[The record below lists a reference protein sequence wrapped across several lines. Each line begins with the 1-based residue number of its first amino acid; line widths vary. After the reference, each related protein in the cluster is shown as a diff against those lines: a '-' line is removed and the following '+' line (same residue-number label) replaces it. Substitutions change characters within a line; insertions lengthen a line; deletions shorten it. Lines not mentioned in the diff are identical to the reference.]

1 MPLPVIFKFL
11 TDTSGTR
18 FDEVTDGLDGVK
30 VSSQKAGQAV
40 RSFASVLRSGQEP
53 VTALADSFSNLTR
66 AFGLGVGATIAV
78 VGVVEVIKSLTA
90 ESEKLNSVSDQ
101 INSTLKTFQES
112 ASTLDLGGA
121 ITQVKTLGKAFDDA
135 RSKLGQRTDIL
146 GKVGT
151 TIADTFFGGS
161 RERLEAS
168 LENSRAGQNQ
178 ARFSAETASAKALE
192 LMILKRKDPL
202 AAKELEVRQKYL
214 EIERGLLSAG
224 VSGETITNNRLMLA
238 IELTNIEGEKRDQE
252 EKAEQDR
259 KKALQEYEDK
269 YKKFYDQQSMEEQ
282 KINQLRRQGTSEL
295 LKGIESLNRGR
306 MAGATPLLNRLV
318 SSAETLGIRGVR
330 ESVEQGR
337 RKGEVGNAGALFERF
352 GITEQGHNAR
362 GELFP
367 SAQEK
372 FSSLVATETEAK
384 SLEDENLFNSVF
396 GIEKAVKDLR
406 DTIEDKLGV
415 PILRSAN

>member
-112 ASTLDLGGA
+112 AGSLDLGGA
-121 ITQVKTLGKAFDDA
+121 ITQVKSLGKAFEDA
-135 RSKLGQRTDIL
+135 RTKLGQRTDIL

-161 RERLEAS
+161 RERAEAGLES
-168 LENSRAGQNQ
+168 LKAAQGQ
-178 ARFSAETASAKALE
+178 ARFAASVALDKRIEAVEAGKVSKFSAENLAITEKYAKERRQAVEAGLIESDLRKLDMLE
-192 LMILKRKDPL
+192 LEELTKVARK
-202 AAKELEVRQKYL
+202 
-214 EIERGLLSAG
+214 EIDERGK
-224 VSGETITNNRLMLA
+224 A
-238 IELTNIEGEKRDQE
+238 IQEQLDQE
-252 EKAEQDR
+252 KQTTQRINELRIKDEEKI
-259 KKALQEYEDK
+259 K
-269 YKKFYDQQSMEEQ
+269 
-282 KINQLRRQGTSEL
+282 NLRREGTSEL
-295 LKGIESLNRGR
+295 LKGIESLNKSRL
-306 MAGATPLLNRLV
+306 AGATPLLNRLV
-318 SSAETLGIRGVR
+318 SSAETLGVRGVSSFVER
-330 ESVEQGR
+330 NRKESEMGLAR
-337 RKGEVGNAGALFERF
+337 TNLERF
-352 GITEQGHNAR
+352 GITNRDITAR

-384 SLEDENLFNSVF
+384 SLEDEKLFNSVF
-396 GIEKAVKDLR
+396 GIEKAVNDLR
-406 DTIEDKLGV
+406 STIEDKLGV

>member
-66 AFGLGVGATIAV
+66 AFGLGVGATVAV

-112 ASTLDLGGA
+112 AGSLDLGGA
-121 ITQVKTLGKAFDDA
+121 ITQVKSLGKAFEDA
-135 RSKLGQRTDIL
+135 RTKLGQRTDIL

-161 RERLEAS
+161 RERAEAGLES
-168 LENSRAGQNQ
+168 LKAAQGQ
-178 ARFSAETASAKALE
+178 ARFAASVALDKRIEAVEAGKVSKFSAENLAITEKYAKERRQAVEAGLIESDLRKLDILE
-192 LMILKRKDPL
+192 LEELTKVARK
-202 AAKELEVRQKYL
+202 
-214 EIERGLLSAG
+214 EIDERGK
-224 VSGETITNNRLMLA
+224 A
-238 IELTNIEGEKRDQE
+238 IQEQLDQE
-252 EKAEQDR
+252 KQATQRINELRIKDEEKI
-259 KKALQEYEDK
+259 K
-269 YKKFYDQQSMEEQ
+269 
-282 KINQLRRQGTSEL
+282 NLRREGTSEL
-295 LKGIESLNRGR
+295 LKGIESLNKSRL
-306 MAGATPLLNRLV
+306 AGATPLLNRLV
-318 SSAETLGIRGVR
+318 SSAETLGIRGV
-330 ESVEQGR
+330 SSLVER
-337 RKGEVGNAGALFERF
+337 SRKEAEGGLARTNLERF
-352 GITEQGHNAR
+352 GITNRDITAR

-384 SLEDENLFNSVF
+384 SLEDEKLFNSVF

-406 DTIEDKLGV
+406 NTIEDKLGV

>member
-112 ASTLDLGGA
+112 AGSLDLGGA
-121 ITQVKTLGKAFDDA
+121 ITQVKSLGKAFEDA
-135 RSKLGQRTDIL
+135 RTKLGQRTDIL

-161 RERLEAS
+161 RERAEAGLES
-168 LENSRAGQNQ
+168 LKAAQGQ
-178 ARFSAETASAKALE
+178 ARFAASVALDKRIEAVEAGKVSKFSAENLAITEKYAKERRQAVEAGLIESDLRKLDILE
-192 LMILKRKDPL
+192 LEELTKVARK
-202 AAKELEVRQKYL
+202 
-214 EIERGLLSAG
+214 EIDERGK
-224 VSGETITNNRLMLA
+224 A
-238 IELTNIEGEKRDQE
+238 IQEQLDQE
-252 EKAEQDR
+252 KQATQRINELRIKDEEKI
-259 KKALQEYEDK
+259 K
-269 YKKFYDQQSMEEQ
+269 
-282 KINQLRRQGTSEL
+282 NLRREGTSEL
-295 LKGIESLNRGR
+295 LKGIESLNKSRL
-306 MAGATPLLNRLV
+306 AGATPLLNRLV
-318 SSAETLGIRGVR
+318 SSAETLGIRGV
-330 ESVEQGR
+330 SSLVER
-337 RKGEVGNAGALFERF
+337 SRKEAEGGLARTNLERF
-352 GITEQGHNAR
+352 GITIRDITAR

-384 SLEDENLFNSVF
+384 SLEDEKLFNSVF
-396 GIEKAVKDLR
+396 GIEQAVNDLR
-406 DTIEDKLGV
+406 NTIEDKLGV

>member
-40 RSFASVLRSGQEP
+40 RSFTSVLRSGQEP

-112 ASTLDLGGA
+112 AGSLDLGGA
-121 ITQVKTLGKAFDDA
+121 ITQVKTLGKAFEDA
-135 RSKLGQRTDIL
+135 RTKLGQRTDIL

-161 RERLEAS
+161 RERAEAGLES
-168 LENSRAGQNQ
+168 LKAAQGQ
-178 ARFSAETASAKALE
+178 ARFAASVALDKRIEAVEAGKVSKFAAET
-192 LMILKRKDPL
+192 L
-202 AAKELEVRQKYL
+202 AITEKYAKERRQAVDAGLIESDLRKLDIL
-214 EIERGLLSAG
+214 EIE
-224 VSGETITNNRLMLA
+224 
-238 IELTNIEGEKRDQE
+238 ELTKVARKEIDERGKAIQEQLDQE
-252 EKAEQDR
+252 KQATQRINELRIRDEEKI
-259 KKALQEYEDK
+259 K
-269 YKKFYDQQSMEEQ
+269 
-282 KINQLRRQGTSEL
+282 NLRREGTSEL
-295 LKGIESLNRGR
+295 LKGIESLNKSRL
-306 MAGATPLLNRLV
+306 AGATPLLNRLV

-337 RKGEVGNAGALFERF
+337 RKGEVGNAKALFERF
-352 GITEQGHNAR
+352 GITERDITAR
-362 GELFP
+362 GDAVLI
-367 SAQEK
+367 STRK
-372 FSSLVATETEAK
+372 
-384 SLEDENLFNSVF
+384 VF
-396 GIEKAVKDLR
+396 LIGCNR
-406 DTIEDKLGV
+406 D
-415 PILRSAN
+415 RSKKPRR

>member
-66 AFGLGVGATIAV
+66 AFGLGVGATVAV

-112 ASTLDLGGA
+112 AGSLDLGGA
-121 ITQVKTLGKAFDDA
+121 ITQVKSLGKAFDDA
-135 RSKLGQRTDIL
+135 RTKLGQRTDIL

-161 RERLEAS
+161 RERAEAGLES
-168 LENSRAGQNQ
+168 LKAAQGQ
-178 ARFSAETASAKALE
+178 ARFAASVALDKRIEAVEAGKVSKFSAENLAITEKYAKERRQAVEAGLIESDLRKLDILE
-192 LMILKRKDPL
+192 LEELTKVARK
-202 AAKELEVRQKYL
+202 
-214 EIERGLLSAG
+214 EIDERGK
-224 VSGETITNNRLMLA
+224 A
-238 IELTNIEGEKRDQE
+238 IQEQLDQE
-252 EKAEQDR
+252 KQTTQRINELRIKDEEKI
-259 KKALQEYEDK
+259 K
-269 YKKFYDQQSMEEQ
+269 
-282 KINQLRRQGTSEL
+282 NLRREGTSEL
-295 LKGIESLNRGR
+295 LKGIESLNKSRL
-306 MAGATPLLNRLV
+306 AGATPLLNRLV
-318 SSAETLGIRGVR
+318 SSSETLGIRGVSSLVER
-330 ESVEQGR
+330 NRKESEMGLAR
-337 RKGEVGNAGALFERF
+337 TNLERF
-352 GITEQGHNAR
+352 GITNRDITAR

-384 SLEDENLFNSVF
+384 SLEDEKLFNSVF
-396 GIEKAVKDLR
+396 GIEQAVKDLR
-406 DTIEDKLGV
+406 NTIEDKLGV

>member
-40 RSFASVLRSGQEP
+40 RSFTSVLRSGQEP

-66 AFGLGVGATIAV
+66 AFGLGVGATVAV

-112 ASTLDLGGA
+112 AGSLDLGGA
-121 ITQVKTLGKAFDDA
+121 ITQVKSLGKAFEDA
-135 RSKLGQRTDIL
+135 RTKLGQRTDIL

-161 RERLEAS
+161 RERAEAGLES
-168 LENSRAGQNQ
+168 LKAAQGQ
-178 ARFSAETASAKALE
+178 ARFAASVALDKRIEAVQAGKVSKFAAETLAITEKYAKERRQAVEAGLIESDLRKLDILE
-192 LMILKRKDPL
+192 LEELTKVARK
-202 AAKELEVRQKYL
+202 
-214 EIERGLLSAG
+214 EIDERGK
-224 VSGETITNNRLMLA
+224 A
-238 IELTNIEGEKRDQE
+238 IQEQLDQE
-252 EKAEQDR
+252 KQTTQRINELRIRDEEKI
-259 KKALQEYEDK
+259 K
-269 YKKFYDQQSMEEQ
+269 
-282 KINQLRRQGTSEL
+282 NLRREGTSEL
-295 LKGIESLNRGR
+295 LKGIESLNKSRL
-306 MAGATPLLNRLV
+306 AGATPLLNRLV

-352 GITEQGHNAR
+352 GITNRDITAR
-362 GELFP
+362 EELFP

-384 SLEDENLFNSVF
+384 SLEDEKLFNSVF

-406 DTIEDKLGV
+406 NTIEDKLGV

>member
-40 RSFASVLRSGQEP
+40 RGFTSVLRSGQEP

-112 ASTLDLGGA
+112 AGSLDLGGA
-121 ITQVKTLGKAFDDA
+121 ITQVKSLGKAFEDA
-135 RSKLGQRTDIL
+135 RTKLGQRTDIL

-161 RERLEAS
+161 RERAEAGLES
-168 LENSRAGQNQ
+168 LKAAQGQ
-178 ARFSAETASAKALE
+178 ARFAASVALDKRIEAVQAGKVSKFAAETLAITEKYAKERRQAVEAGLIESDLRKLDILE
-192 LMILKRKDPL
+192 LEELTKVARK
-202 AAKELEVRQKYL
+202 
-214 EIERGLLSAG
+214 EIDERGK
-224 VSGETITNNRLMLA
+224 A
-238 IELTNIEGEKRDQE
+238 IQEQLDQE
-252 EKAEQDR
+252 KQTTQRINELRIKDEEKI
-259 KKALQEYEDK
+259 K
-269 YKKFYDQQSMEEQ
+269 
-282 KINQLRRQGTSEL
+282 NLRREGTSEL
-295 LKGIESLNRGR
+295 LKGIESLNKSRL
-306 MAGATPLLNRLV
+306 AGATPLLNRLV

-337 RKGEVGNAGALFERF
+337 RKGEVGNARALFERF
-352 GITEQGHNAR
+352 GITNRDITAR

-384 SLEDENLFNSVF
+384 SLEDEKLFNSVF
-396 GIEKAVKDLR
+396 GIEQAVKDLR
-406 DTIEDKLGV
+406 NTIEDKLGV

>member
-40 RSFASVLRSGQEP
+40 RGFTSVLRSGQEP

-66 AFGLGVGATIAV
+66 AFGLGVGATVAV

-112 ASTLDLGGA
+112 AGSLDLGGA
-121 ITQVKTLGKAFDDA
+121 ITQVKSLGKAFEDA
-135 RSKLGQRTDIL
+135 RTKLGQRTDIL

-161 RERLEAS
+161 RERAEAGLES
-168 LENSRAGQNQ
+168 LKAAQGQ
-178 ARFSAETASAKALE
+178 ARFAASVALDKRIEAVQAGKVSKFAAENLAITEKYAKERRQAVEAGLIESDLRKLDILE
-192 LMILKRKDPL
+192 LEELTKVARK
-202 AAKELEVRQKYL
+202 
-214 EIERGLLSAG
+214 EIDERGK
-224 VSGETITNNRLMLA
+224 A
-238 IELTNIEGEKRDQE
+238 IQEQLDQE
-252 EKAEQDR
+252 KQTTQRINELRIKDEEKI
-259 KKALQEYEDK
+259 K
-269 YKKFYDQQSMEEQ
+269 
-282 KINQLRRQGTSEL
+282 NLRREGTSEL
-295 LKGIESLNRGR
+295 LKGIESLNKSRL
-306 MAGATPLLNRLV
+306 AGATPLLNRLV

-337 RKGEVGNAGALFERF
+337 RKGEVGNARALFERF
-352 GITEQGHNAR
+352 GITNRDITAR

-384 SLEDENLFNSVF
+384 SLEDEKLFNSVF

-406 DTIEDKLGV
+406 NTIEDKLGV

>member
-40 RSFASVLRSGQEP
+40 RGFTSVLRSGQEP

-112 ASTLDLGGA
+112 AGSLDLGGA
-121 ITQVKTLGKAFDDA
+121 ITQVKSLGKAFEDA
-135 RSKLGQRTDIL
+135 RTKLGQRTDIL

-161 RERLEAS
+161 RERAEAGLES
-168 LENSRAGQNQ
+168 LKAAQGQ
-178 ARFSAETASAKALE
+178 ARFAASVALDKRIEAVQAGKVSKFAAETLAITEKYAKERRQAVDAGLIESDLRKLDILE
-192 LMILKRKDPL
+192 LEELTKVARK
-202 AAKELEVRQKYL
+202 
-214 EIERGLLSAG
+214 EIDERGK
-224 VSGETITNNRLMLA
+224 A
-238 IELTNIEGEKRDQE
+238 IQEQLDQE
-252 EKAEQDR
+252 KQTTQRINELRIRDEEKI
-259 KKALQEYEDK
+259 K
-269 YKKFYDQQSMEEQ
+269 
-282 KINQLRRQGTSEL
+282 NLRREGTSEL
-295 LKGIESLNRGR
+295 LKGIESLNKSRL
-306 MAGATPLLNRLV
+306 AGATPLLNRLV

-337 RKGEVGNAGALFERF
+337 RKGEVENAKALLERF
-352 GITEQGHNAR
+352 GITERDITAR
-362 GELFP
+362 GTLFS
-367 SAQEK
+367 SAQK
-372 FSSLVATETEAK
+372 RFSSLVATETEAK
-384 SLEDENLFNSVF
+384 SLEDEKLFNSVF
-396 GIEKAVKDLR
+396 GIEKAVRDLR
-406 DTIEDKLGV
+406 NTIEDKLGV

>member
-40 RSFASVLRSGQEP
+40 RSFTSVLRSGQEP

-78 VGVVEVIKSLTA
+78 VGVVEVIKSLAA

-112 ASTLDLGGA
+112 AGSLDLGGA
-121 ITQVKTLGKAFDDA
+121 ITQVKTLGKAFEDA
-135 RSKLGQRTDIL
+135 RTKLGQRTDIL

-161 RERLEAS
+161 RERAEAGLES
-168 LENSRAGQNQ
+168 LKAAQGQ
-178 ARFSAETASAKALE
+178 ARFAASVALDKRIEAVQAGKVSKFAAETLAITEKYAKERRQAVDAGLIESDLRKLDILE
-192 LMILKRKDPL
+192 LEELTKVARK
-202 AAKELEVRQKYL
+202 
-214 EIERGLLSAG
+214 EIDERGK
-224 VSGETITNNRLMLA
+224 A
-238 IELTNIEGEKRDQE
+238 IQEQLDQE
-252 EKAEQDR
+252 KQTTQRINELRIRDEEKI
-259 KKALQEYEDK
+259 K
-269 YKKFYDQQSMEEQ
+269 
-282 KINQLRRQGTSEL
+282 NLRREGTSEL
-295 LKGIESLNRGR
+295 LKGIESLNKSRL
-306 MAGATPLLNRLV
+306 AGATPLLNRLV

-337 RKGEVGNAGALFERF
+337 RKGEVGNAKALFERF
-352 GITEQGHNAR
+352 VITERDITAR

-384 SLEDENLFNSVF
+384 SLEDEKLFNSVF

>member
-40 RSFASVLRSGQEP
+40 RSFTSVLRSGQEP

-121 ITQVKTLGKAFDDA
+121 ITQVKTLGKAFEDA
-135 RSKLGQRTDIL
+135 RTKLGQRTDIL

-161 RERLEAS
+161 RERAEAGLES
-168 LENSRAGQNQ
+168 LKAAQGQ
-178 ARFSAETASAKALE
+178 ARFAASVALDKRIEAVQAGKVSKFAAETLAITEKYAKERRQAVDAGLIESDLRKLDILE
-192 LMILKRKDPL
+192 LEELTKVARK
-202 AAKELEVRQKYL
+202 
-214 EIERGLLSAG
+214 EIDERGK
-224 VSGETITNNRLMLA
+224 A
-238 IELTNIEGEKRDQE
+238 IQEQLDQE
-252 EKAEQDR
+252 KQTTQRINELRIRDEEKI
-259 KKALQEYEDK
+259 K
-269 YKKFYDQQSMEEQ
+269 
-282 KINQLRRQGTSEL
+282 NLRREGTSEL
-295 LKGIESLNRGR
+295 LKGIESLNKSRL
-306 MAGATPLLNRLV
+306 AGATPLLNRLV

-352 GITEQGHNAR
+352 GITNRDITAR
-362 GELFP
+362 EELFP

-384 SLEDENLFNSVF
+384 SLEDEKLFNSVF

-406 DTIEDKLGV
+406 NTIEDKLGV

>member
-90 ESEKLNSVSDQ
+90 ESEKLNSVTDQ

-112 ASTLDLGGA
+112 AGSLDLGGA
-121 ITQVKTLGKAFDDA
+121 ITQVKSLGKAFEDA
-135 RSKLGQRTDIL
+135 RAKLGQRTDIL

-161 RERLEAS
+161 RERAEAGLES
-168 LENSRAGQNQ
+168 LKAAQGQ
-178 ARFSAETASAKALE
+178 ARFAASVALDKRIEAVEAGKVSKFAAETLAITEKYAKERRQAVEAGLIESDLRKLDILE
-192 LMILKRKDPL
+192 LEELSKVARK
-202 AAKELEVRQKYL
+202 
-214 EIERGLLSAG
+214 EIDERGK
-224 VSGETITNNRLMLA
+224 A
-238 IELTNIEGEKRDQE
+238 IQEQLDQE
-252 EKAEQDR
+252 KQATQRINELRIKDEEKI
-259 KKALQEYEDK
+259 K
-269 YKKFYDQQSMEEQ
+269 
-282 KINQLRRQGTSEL
+282 NLRREGTSEL
-295 LKGIESLNRGR
+295 LKGIESLNKSRL
-306 MAGATPLLNRLV
+306 AGATPLLNRLV
-318 SSAETLGIRGVR
+318 SSAETLGIRGV
-330 ESVEQGR
+330 SSLVER
-337 RKGEVGNAGALFERF
+337 NRKEAEGGLARTNLERF
-352 GITEQGHNAR
+352 GITNRDITAR

-384 SLEDENLFNSVF
+384 SLEDEKLFNSVF
-396 GIEKAVKDLR
+396 GIEQAVKDLR
-406 DTIEDKLGV
+406 NTIEDKLGV

>member
-40 RSFASVLRSGQEP
+40 RSFTSVLRSGQEP

-112 ASTLDLGGA
+112 AGSLDLGGA
-121 ITQVKTLGKAFDDA
+121 ITQVKSLGKAFEDA
-135 RSKLGQRTDIL
+135 RTKLGQRTDIL

-161 RERLEAS
+161 RERAEAGLES
-168 LENSRAGQNQ
+168 LKAAQGQ
-178 ARFSAETASAKALE
+178 ARFAASVALDKRIEAVQAGKVSKFAAET
-192 LMILKRKDPL
+192 L
-202 AAKELEVRQKYL
+202 AITEKYAKERRQAVDAGLIESDLRKLDIL
-214 EIERGLLSAG
+214 EIE
-224 VSGETITNNRLMLA
+224 
-238 IELTNIEGEKRDQE
+238 ELTKVARKEIDERGKAIQEQLDQE
-252 EKAEQDR
+252 KQTTQRINELRIRDEEKI
-259 KKALQEYEDK
+259 K
-269 YKKFYDQQSMEEQ
+269 
-282 KINQLRRQGTSEL
+282 NLRREGTSEL

-306 MAGATPLLNRLV
+306 LAGATPLLNR
-318 SSAETLGIRGVR
+318 AGI
-330 ESVEQGR
+330 
-337 RKGEVGNAGALFERF
+337 F
-352 GITEQGHNAR
+352 G
-362 GELFP
+362 
-367 SAQEK
+367 
-372 FSSLVATETEAK
+372 
-384 SLEDENLFNSVF
+384 
-396 GIEKAVKDLR
+396 
-406 DTIEDKLGV
+406 
-415 PILRSAN
+415 

>member
-40 RSFASVLRSGQEP
+40 RSFTSVLRSGQEP

-112 ASTLDLGGA
+112 AGSLDLGGA
-121 ITQVKTLGKAFDDA
+121 ITQVKSLGKAFEDA
-135 RSKLGQRTDIL
+135 RTKLGQRTDIL

-161 RERLEAS
+161 RERAEAGLES
-168 LENSRAGQNQ
+168 LKAAQGQ
-178 ARFSAETASAKALE
+178 ARFAASVALDKRIEAVEAGKVSKFAAETLAITEKYAKERRQAVDAGLIESDLRKLDILE
-192 LMILKRKDPL
+192 LEELTKVARK
-202 AAKELEVRQKYL
+202 
-214 EIERGLLSAG
+214 EIDERGK
-224 VSGETITNNRLMLA
+224 A
-238 IELTNIEGEKRDQE
+238 IQEQLDQE
-252 EKAEQDR
+252 KQTTQRINELRIRDEEKI
-259 KKALQEYEDK
+259 K
-269 YKKFYDQQSMEEQ
+269 
-282 KINQLRRQGTSEL
+282 NLRREGTSEL
-295 LKGIESLNRGR
+295 LKGIESLNKSRL
-306 MAGATPLLNRLV
+306 AGATPLLNRLV

-337 RKGEVGNAGALFERF
+337 RKGEVGNARALFERF
-352 GITEQGHNAR
+352 GITNRDITAR

-384 SLEDENLFNSVF
+384 SLEDEKLFNSVF

>member
-66 AFGLGVGATIAV
+66 AFGLGVGATVAV

-90 ESEKLNSVSDQ
+90 ESEKLNSVTDQ

-112 ASTLDLGGA
+112 AGSLDLGGA
-121 ITQVKTLGKAFDDA
+121 ITQVKSLGKAFEDA
-135 RSKLGQRTDIL
+135 RAKLGQRTDIL

-161 RERLEAS
+161 RERAEAGLES
-168 LENSRAGQNQ
+168 LKAAQGQ
-178 ARFSAETASAKALE
+178 ARFAASVALDKRIEAVEAGKVSKFAAETLAITEKYAKERRQAVEAGLIESDLRKLDILE
-192 LMILKRKDPL
+192 LEELSKVARK
-202 AAKELEVRQKYL
+202 
-214 EIERGLLSAG
+214 EIDERGK
-224 VSGETITNNRLMLA
+224 A
-238 IELTNIEGEKRDQE
+238 IQEQLDQE
-252 EKAEQDR
+252 KQATQRINELRIKDEEKI
-259 KKALQEYEDK
+259 K
-269 YKKFYDQQSMEEQ
+269 
-282 KINQLRRQGTSEL
+282 NLRREGTSEL
-295 LKGIESLNRGR
+295 LKGIESLNKSRL
-306 MAGATPLLNRLV
+306 AGATPLLNRLV
-318 SSAETLGIRGVR
+318 SSAETLGIRGV
-330 ESVEQGR
+330 SSLVER
-337 RKGEVGNAGALFERF
+337 NRKEAEGGLARTNLERF
-352 GITEQGHNAR
+352 GITNRDITAR

-384 SLEDENLFNSVF
+384 SLEDEKLFTSVF
-396 GIEKAVKDLR
+396 GIEQAVKDLR
-406 DTIEDKLGV
+406 NTIEDKLGV

>member
-66 AFGLGVGATIAV
+66 AFGLGVGATVAV

-90 ESEKLNSVSDQ
+90 ESEKLNSVTDQ

-112 ASTLDLGGA
+112 AGSLDLGGA
-121 ITQVKTLGKAFDDA
+121 ITQVKSLGKAFEDA
-135 RSKLGQRTDIL
+135 RAKLGQRTDIL

-161 RERLEAS
+161 RERAEAGLES
-168 LENSRAGQNQ
+168 LKAAQGQ
-178 ARFSAETASAKALE
+178 ARFAASVALDKRIEAVEAGKVSKFAAETLAITEKYAKERRQAVEAGLIESDLRKLDILE
-192 LMILKRKDPL
+192 LEELSKVARK
-202 AAKELEVRQKYL
+202 
-214 EIERGLLSAG
+214 EIDERGK
-224 VSGETITNNRLMLA
+224 A
-238 IELTNIEGEKRDQE
+238 IQEQLDQE
-252 EKAEQDR
+252 KQATQRINELRIKDEEKI
-259 KKALQEYEDK
+259 K
-269 YKKFYDQQSMEEQ
+269 
-282 KINQLRRQGTSEL
+282 NLRREGTSEL
-295 LKGIESLNRGR
+295 LKGIESLNKSRL
-306 MAGATPLLNRLV
+306 AGATPLLNRLV
-318 SSAETLGIRGVR
+318 SSAETLGIRGVA

-337 RKGEVGNAGALFERF
+337 KKGEVGNAKALFERF
-352 GITEQGHNAR
+352 GITERDITAR
-362 GELFP
+362 GTLFP

-384 SLEDENLFNSVF
+384 SLEDEKLFNSVF
-396 GIEKAVKDLR
+396 GIEQAVKDLR
-406 DTIEDKLGV
+406 NTIEDKLGV

>member
-90 ESEKLNSVSDQ
+90 ESEKLNSVTDQ

-112 ASTLDLGGA
+112 AGSLDLGGA
-121 ITQVKTLGKAFDDA
+121 ITQVKSLGKAFEDA
-135 RSKLGQRTDIL
+135 RAKLGQRTDIL

-161 RERLEAS
+161 RERAEAGLES
-168 LENSRAGQNQ
+168 LKAAQGQ
-178 ARFSAETASAKALE
+178 ARFAASVALDKRIEAVEAGKVSKFAAETLAITEKYAKERRQAVEAGLIESDLRKLDILE
-192 LMILKRKDPL
+192 LEELSKVARK
-202 AAKELEVRQKYL
+202 
-214 EIERGLLSAG
+214 EIDERGK
-224 VSGETITNNRLMLA
+224 A
-238 IELTNIEGEKRDQE
+238 IQEQLDQE
-252 EKAEQDR
+252 KQATQRINELRIKDEEKI
-259 KKALQEYEDK
+259 K
-269 YKKFYDQQSMEEQ
+269 
-282 KINQLRRQGTSEL
+282 NLRREGTSEL
-295 LKGIESLNRGR
+295 LKGIESLNKSRL
-306 MAGATPLLNRLV
+306 AGATPLLNRLV
-318 SSAETLGIRGVR
+318 SSAETLGIRGV
-330 ESVEQGR
+330 SSLVER
-337 RKGEVGNAGALFERF
+337 NRKEAEGGLARTNLERF
-352 GITEQGHNAR
+352 GITNRDITAR

-384 SLEDENLFNSVF
+384 SLEDEKLFTSVF
-396 GIEKAVKDLR
+396 GIEQAVKDLR
-406 DTIEDKLGV
+406 NTIEDKLGV

>member
-121 ITQVKTLGKAFDDA
+121 ITQVKTLGKAFEDA
-135 RSKLGQRTDIL
+135 RTKLGQRTDIL

-161 RERLEAS
+161 RERAEAGLES
-168 LENSRAGQNQ
+168 LKAAQGQ
-178 ARFSAETASAKALE
+178 ARFAASVALDKRIEAVEAGKVSKFAAETLAITEKYAKERRQAVDAGLIESDLRKLDILE
-192 LMILKRKDPL
+192 LEELTKVARK
-202 AAKELEVRQKYL
+202 
-214 EIERGLLSAG
+214 EIDERGK
-224 VSGETITNNRLMLA
+224 A
-238 IELTNIEGEKRDQE
+238 IQEQLDQE
-252 EKAEQDR
+252 KQTTQRINELRIRDEEKI
-259 KKALQEYEDK
+259 K
-269 YKKFYDQQSMEEQ
+269 
-282 KINQLRRQGTSEL
+282 NLRREGTSEL
-295 LKGIESLNRGR
+295 LKGIESLNKSRL
-306 MAGATPLLNRLV
+306 AGATHLLNRLV

-337 RKGEVGNAGALFERF
+337 RKGEVENAKALLERF
-352 GITEQGHNAR
+352 GITERDITAR
-362 GELFP
+362 GTLFS
-367 SAQEK
+367 SAQDK
-372 FSSLVATETEAK
+372 FSSLAQLETESK
-384 SLEDENLFNSVF
+384 RLEDENLFNSVF

>member
-40 RSFASVLRSGQEP
+40 RSFTSVLRSGQEP

-112 ASTLDLGGA
+112 AGSLDLGGA
-121 ITQVKTLGKAFDDA
+121 ITQVKSLGKAFEDA
-135 RSKLGQRTDIL
+135 RTKLGQRTDIL

-161 RERLEAS
+161 RERAEAGLES
-168 LENSRAGQNQ
+168 LKAAQGQ
-178 ARFSAETASAKALE
+178 ARFAASVALDKRIEAVQAGKVSKFAAETLAITEKYAKERRQAVDAGLIESDLRKLDILE
-192 LMILKRKDPL
+192 LEELTKVARK
-202 AAKELEVRQKYL
+202 
-214 EIERGLLSAG
+214 EIDERGK
-224 VSGETITNNRLMLA
+224 A
-238 IELTNIEGEKRDQE
+238 IQEQLDQE
-252 EKAEQDR
+252 KQTTQRINELRIRDEEKI
-259 KKALQEYEDK
+259 K
-269 YKKFYDQQSMEEQ
+269 
-282 KINQLRRQGTSEL
+282 NLRREGTSEL
-295 LKGIESLNRGR
+295 LKGIESLNKSRL
-306 MAGATPLLNRLV
+306 AGATPLLNRLV

-337 RKGEVGNAGALFERF
+337 RKGEVENAKALLERF
-352 GITEQGHNAR
+352 GITERDITAR
-362 GELFP
+362 GTLFS
-367 SAQEK
+367 SAQER

-384 SLEDENLFNSVF
+384 SLEDEKLFNSVF
-396 GIEKAVKDLR
+396 GIEQAVRDLR
-406 DTIEDKLGV
+406 NTIEDKLGV

>member
-66 AFGLGVGATIAV
+66 AFGLGVGATVAV

-112 ASTLDLGGA
+112 AGSLDLGGA
-121 ITQVKTLGKAFDDA
+121 ITQVKSLGKAFEDA
-135 RSKLGQRTDIL
+135 RTKLGQRTDIL

-161 RERLEAS
+161 RERAEAGLES
-168 LENSRAGQNQ
+168 LKAAQGQ
-178 ARFSAETASAKALE
+178 ARFAASVALDKRIEAVEAGKVSKFSAENLAITEKYAKERRQAVEAGLIESDLRKLDILE
-192 LMILKRKDPL
+192 LEELTKVARK
-202 AAKELEVRQKYL
+202 
-214 EIERGLLSAG
+214 EIDERGK
-224 VSGETITNNRLMLA
+224 A
-238 IELTNIEGEKRDQE
+238 IQEQLDQE
-252 EKAEQDR
+252 KQATQRINELRIKDEEKI
-259 KKALQEYEDK
+259 K
-269 YKKFYDQQSMEEQ
+269 
-282 KINQLRRQGTSEL
+282 NLRREGTSEL
-295 LKGIESLNRGR
+295 LKGIESLNKSRL
-306 MAGATPLLNRLV
+306 AGATPLLNRLV
-318 SSAETLGIRGVR
+318 SSAETLGIRGVSSFVER
-330 ESVEQGR
+330 NRKESEMGLAR
-337 RKGEVGNAGALFERF
+337 TNLERF
-352 GITEQGHNAR
+352 GITNKDITAR

-384 SLEDENLFNSVF
+384 SLEDEKLFNSVF
-396 GIEKAVKDLR
+396 GIEKAVNDLR
-406 DTIEDKLGV
+406 NTIEDKLGV

>member
-40 RSFASVLRSGQEP
+40 RSFTSVLRSGQEP

-90 ESEKLNSVSDQ
+90 ESEKLNSGSDQ

-112 ASTLDLGGA
+112 AGSLDLGGA
-121 ITQVKTLGKAFDDA
+121 ITQVKSLGKAFEDA
-135 RSKLGQRTDIL
+135 RTKLGQRTDIL

-161 RERLEAS
+161 RERAEAGLES
-168 LENSRAGQNQ
+168 LKAAQGQ
-178 ARFSAETASAKALE
+178 ARFAASVALDKRIEAVQAGKVSKFAAETLAITEKYAKERRQAVDAGLIESDLRKLDILE
-192 LMILKRKDPL
+192 LEELTKVARK
-202 AAKELEVRQKYL
+202 
-214 EIERGLLSAG
+214 EIDERGK
-224 VSGETITNNRLMLA
+224 A
-238 IELTNIEGEKRDQE
+238 IQEQLDQE
-252 EKAEQDR
+252 KQTTQRINELRIRDEEKI
-259 KKALQEYEDK
+259 K
-269 YKKFYDQQSMEEQ
+269 
-282 KINQLRRQGTSEL
+282 NLRREGTSEL
-295 LKGIESLNRGR
+295 LKGIESLNKSRL
-306 MAGATPLLNRLV
+306 AGATPLLNRLV

-337 RKGEVGNAGALFERF
+337 RKGEVENAKALLERF
-352 GITEQGHNAR
+352 GITERDITAR
-362 GELFP
+362 GTLFS
-367 SAQEK
+367 SAQER

-384 SLEDENLFNSVF
+384 SLEDEKLFNSVF

>member
-66 AFGLGVGATIAV
+66 AFGLGVGATVAV

-112 ASTLDLGGA
+112 AGSLDLGGA
-121 ITQVKTLGKAFDDA
+121 ITQVKSLGKAFEDA
-135 RSKLGQRTDIL
+135 RTKLGQRTDIL

-161 RERLEAS
+161 RERAEAGLES
-168 LENSRAGQNQ
+168 LKAAQGQ
-178 ARFSAETASAKALE
+178 ARFAASVALDKRIESVEAGKVSKFSAENLAITEKYAKERRQAVEAGLIESDLRKLDILE
-192 LMILKRKDPL
+192 LEELTKVARK
-202 AAKELEVRQKYL
+202 
-214 EIERGLLSAG
+214 EIDERGK
-224 VSGETITNNRLMLA
+224 A
-238 IELTNIEGEKRDQE
+238 IQEQLDQE
-252 EKAEQDR
+252 KQATQRINELRIKDEEKI
-259 KKALQEYEDK
+259 K
-269 YKKFYDQQSMEEQ
+269 
-282 KINQLRRQGTSEL
+282 NLRREGTSEL
-295 LKGIESLNRGR
+295 LKGIESLNKSRL
-306 MAGATPLLNRLV
+306 AGATPLLNRLV
-318 SSAETLGIRGVR
+318 SSAETLGIRGVSSFVER
-330 ESVEQGR
+330 NRKESEMGLAR
-337 RKGEVGNAGALFERF
+337 TNLERF
-352 GITEQGHNAR
+352 GITNKDITAR

-384 SLEDENLFNSVF
+384 SLEDEKLFNSDF

-406 DTIEDKLGV
+406 NTIEDKLGV

>member
-66 AFGLGVGATIAV
+66 AFGLGVGATVAV

-112 ASTLDLGGA
+112 AGTLDLGGA
-121 ITQVKTLGKAFDDA
+121 ITQVKSLGKAFEDA
-135 RSKLGQRTDIL
+135 RTKLGQRTDIL

-161 RERLEAS
+161 RERAEAGLES
-168 LENSRAGQNQ
+168 LKAAQGQ
-178 ARFSAETASAKALE
+178 ARFAASVALDKRIEAVEAGKVSKFAAENLAITEKYAKERRQAIEAGLIESDLRKLDILE
-192 LMILKRKDPL
+192 LEELTKVARK
-202 AAKELEVRQKYL
+202 
-214 EIERGLLSAG
+214 EIDERGK
-224 VSGETITNNRLMLA
+224 A
-238 IELTNIEGEKRDQE
+238 IQEQLDQE
-252 EKAEQDR
+252 KQTTQRINELRIKDEEKI
-259 KKALQEYEDK
+259 K
-269 YKKFYDQQSMEEQ
+269 
-282 KINQLRRQGTSEL
+282 NLRREGTSEL
-295 LKGIESLNRGR
+295 LKGIESLNKSRL
-306 MAGATPLLNRLV
+306 AGATPLLNRLV
-318 SSAETLGIRGVR
+318 SSSETLGIRGVSSLVER
-330 ESVEQGR
+330 NRKESEMGLAR
-337 RKGEVGNAGALFERF
+337 TNLERF
-352 GITEQGHNAR
+352 GITNRDITAR

-384 SLEDENLFNSVF
+384 SLEDEKLFNSVF
-396 GIEKAVKDLR
+396 GIEQAVKDLR
-406 DTIEDKLGV
+406 NTIEDKLGV